1 MGKTPRTHSKRPQH
15 RCLEGKRPGA
25 ELASHLSAGD
35 GVDSEAGVLHRKV
48 DTRYVGTNMLC
59 AITTTQVDADREP
72 SVF

>member
-1 MGKTPRTHSKRPQH
+1 M
-15 RCLEGKRPGA
+15 
-25 ELASHLSAGD
+25 SAGD